1 METATPLPH
10 SWLGAWTSLPAPA
23 MCGTSR
29 AMTQGPSASSWT
41 RRGPALLDEHR
52 FWLPLGVGVG
62 LAAAKTR
69 YAPQPRVERELMGLS
84 MLNKDPDLVGEDFE
98 RRKAAAKALAG
109 EADESWAFWEEQKT
123 PTPGLSNKP
132 RDKVAA
138 ELPSPLPSLEPP
150 TPLEGDDTL
159 DQETSFKKAYGSDA
173 TIMGTDG
180 EPLEVPRHSTF
191 QEAVEEFGYPAFL
204 KAALARRGFY
214 YLTPVQQCSLPL
226 FRGGHDFMASAF
238 TGSGK
243 TSAYLL
249 PILKSLHE

>member
-1 METATPLPH
+1 
-10 SWLGAWTSLPAPA
+10 

-69 YAPQPRVERELMGLS
+69 YAPQPRVEH
-84 MLNKDPDLVGEDFE
+84 FE

-123 PTPGLSNKP
+123 PTPGLGNKP
-132 RDKVAA
+132 RDRAGGSTFTACSLGHGYNECNSAIAVHVSISDHSNHSNLLDLGQDKVAA

-159 DQETSFKKAYGSDA
+159 DQETTRAYGSDA

-243 TSAYLL
+243 HLAL
-249 PILKSLHE
+249 